1 MDRYSPVYQ
10 ITRICHKIRQE
21 RKKKIIS
28 YKFGMATKGG
38 QKRKHYFTCKKR
50 RIMMGKESD
59 VVFITVCKQNK
70 YFLDYTA
77 RRQKKKKKTGP

>member
-38 QKRKHYFTCKKR
+38 QKENIILHAKK
-50 RIMMGKESD
+50 EE
-59 VVFITVCKQNK
+59 
-70 YFLDYTA
+70 
-77 RRQKKKKKTGP
+77 